1 MPIEPVTRW
10 WTDNITLTSAD
21 TEYSIAL
28 PSSARQYRF
37 RCRTANVIRYAYD
50 TGKVATPTEPY
61 LTLPSNAD
69 YLSDQNDL
77 TGLTVYFASPDAGVV
92 VEIEIWK

>member
-10 WTDNITLTSAD
+10 QVENLTLTTAD
-21 TEYSIAL
+21 TEYSIVL

-37 RCRTANVIRYAYD
+37 RCRTADVLRYAYE
-50 TGKVATPTEPY
+50 TGKVAGPTEPY
-61 LTLPSNAD
+61 LTLPANAD

-77 TGLTVYFASPDAGVV
+77 TGLTIYFASPSAGVV
-92 VEIEIWK
+92 VEMEHWK